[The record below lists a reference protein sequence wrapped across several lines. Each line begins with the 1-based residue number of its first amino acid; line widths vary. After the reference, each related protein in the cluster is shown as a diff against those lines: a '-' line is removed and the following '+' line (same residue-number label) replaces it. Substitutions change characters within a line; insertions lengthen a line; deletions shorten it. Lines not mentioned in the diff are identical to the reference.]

1 MYSLQILN
9 AYMRSNAVQSECY
22 IVQQSINILKLPWVF
37 IKVHLDRLSYHW
49 KQKALW
55 GRREKY
61 TTIMS
66 TFMLTGTY

>member
-1 MYSLQILN
+1 VLHST
-9 AYMRSNAVQSECY
+9 A
-22 IVQQSINILKLPWVF
+22 INKHF